1 MYSKD
6 ATSKAKMSLWS
17 PKSGIRM
24 EVHSDQV
31 AAQVYTAIGF
41 NGSVPRKASQGGPGQ
56 KYGKMSAIALEQQNL
71 IDAVNQPGWEAKPF
85 LKPGE
90 EYKWEATYAFGVADK
105 A

>member
-1 MYSKD
+1 
-6 ATSKAKMSLWS
+6 MSLWS

-41 NGSVPRKASQGGPGQ
+41 DGSVPRKASQGGPGK

-71 IDAVNQPGWEAKPF
+71 IDAVNQPSKHDMF
-85 LKPGE
+85 LVEMWCWCACNE
-90 EYKWEATYAFGVADK
+90 ELRAIGIGTRVGHTQ
-105 A
+105 